1 MRNHRQGVVII
12 FHTLL
17 FAIWHQVRFR
27 GLLRVGFYAKKVGRL
42 LYLRASLKMVGGA
55 GFEPTKSKTT
65 DLQSI
70 FGCLKTITYV
80 SMTLNKTLN
89 PLKTDVLGG

>member
-1 MRNHRQGVVII
+1 MRNHRQEGVVI

-17 FAIWHQVRFR
+17 ITSWLQVGNRM
-27 GLLRVGFYAKKVGRL
+27 LLRVGFYAKKVGRL

-65 DLQSI
+65 DLQSAPFDRFGIPPI
-70 FGCLKTITYV
+70 FQE
-80 SMTLNKTLN
+80 
-89 PLKTDVLGG
+89 

>member
-1 MRNHRQGVVII
+1 MRNHRQEGVVNI
-12 FHTLL
+12 HTLL
-17 FAIWHQVRFR
+17 FASWRQLGIRRV
-27 GLLRVGFYAKKVGRL
+27 LRVGFYAKKVGKPFYIRT
-42 LYLRASLKMVGGA
+42 SLKMVGGA

-70 FGCLKTITYV
+70 FGCLKTTTYV
-80 SMTLNKTLN
+80 SMTVNKTVN

>member
-1 MRNHRQGVVII
+1 
-12 FHTLL
+12 
-17 FAIWHQVRFR
+17 
-27 GLLRVGFYAKKVGRL
+27 
-42 LYLRASLKMVGGA
+42 MVGGA